1 MIVLISMSQSSRR
14 RFLGVTSAVGAAF
27 AQPKLSPWLSAR
39 TKAAMDAFGLRYP
52 IFQAGFGAVTSV
64 PLALAV
70 SNAGAMG
77 AVGSLGTAANARDV
91 VTRLRSAANGPFFVN
106 IILQVQTEN
115 PPSVLAPSLE
125 GGARLIQFSWGI
137 PSREAISL
145 IRASGAKFGM
155 QVTGKES
162 ARAALDAGADYLVC
176 QGTEAGGHVQA
187 HRGLFESLPI
197 VLEEAREKHVIAAG
211 GIGDGGGI
219 FRALAAG
226 ASGAMLGTRFVAT
239 LESNAHTEYKR
250 ALVGARARDT
260 ALTVCFQDGWTAF
273 HRVLRNPT
281 FVAWEA
287 AGCPGPGKR
296 PGEGEIVYTRPN
308 GSKVLRY
315 SNSPPLVGF
324 EGRPL
329 EGPLYAGESV
339 DSVKDLPSAG
349 DLVKRLWD
357 ECEAA
362 RRRAAAVKSR

>member
-1 MIVLISMSQSSRR
+1 MIVLICMSQPSRR
-14 RFLGVTSAVGAAF
+14 RFLGVTGGIGAAF
-27 AQPKLSPWLSAR
+27 AQTQPSRWLSPR

-52 IFQAGFGAVTSV
+52 IFQAGFGSVTSV
-64 PLALAV
+64 QLALAV

-77 AVGSLGTAANARDV
+77 ALGSLGTAGNAREMV
-91 VTRLRSAANGPFFVN
+91 AKLRSAANGPFFVN
-106 IILQVQTEN
+106 IILQVQTED

-125 GGARLIQFSWGI
+125 AGARLIQFSWGV

-145 IRASGAKFGM
+145 VRASGARFGT

-187 HRGLFESLPI
+187 HRGLFESLPV
-197 VLEEAREKHVIAAG
+197 VLEEAAEKHVIAAG
-211 GIGDGGGI
+211 GIGDGAGI

-226 ASGAMLGTRFVAT
+226 ASAAMLGTRFVAT
-239 LESNAHTEYKR
+239 LESNAHTGYKH
-250 ALVGARARDT
+250 ALIGARARDT
-260 ALTVCFQDGWTAF
+260 ALTVCFQDGWTAS
-273 HRVLRNPT
+273 HRVLRNST

-287 AGCPGPGKR
+287 AGCPRPGKR
-296 PGEGEIVYTRPN
+296 PGEGDTVYTRPN

-315 SNSPPLVGF
+315 SNSPPLAGF

-329 EGPLYAGESV
+329 DGPLYAGESV
-339 DSVKDLPSAG
+339 ESVKDIPSAS
-349 DLVKRLWD
+349 DLVKRLWE

-362 RRRAAAVKSR
+362 RRRSGAVRKR